1 MCIIISWQWR
11 KIPPWERK
19 RLVACGRSVSPLGRL
34 IASGRDFSFSLK
46 VGEVFEM
53 SLVTSDSKT
62 KPKCHWKRNPSPEA
76 KTTRKRIH

>member
-1 MCIIISWQWR
+1 M
-11 KIPPWERK
+11 
-19 RLVACGRSVSPLGRL
+19 VACGRSVSPLGRL

-53 SLVTSDSKT
+53 SLGTSDSKT

-76 KTTRKRIH
+76 KMTRKRIH